1 MEKQVEPRMEHR
13 LFADVGF
20 CSLNKSGEELCGDK
34 VHITRTPDSAVV
46 VLADGL
52 GSGVKANILATLT
65 SKIAGDMLRMGSD
78 IEEVVD
84 TLTETLPVCKVR
96 GVAYST
102 FTIFQMFSD
111 GRAYLVEYDNPGT
124 FFFRQGKAE
133 QLYYL
138 ERTVNGKAIKES
150 RFRVSEGDTL
160 VMVSD
165 GAVHA
170 GVGQILNLG
179 WQWPQIL
186 EHLGRTVP
194 VCKTPEEV
202 ARQLAD
208 ACGELYCHKPGDD
221 TTTVAVRFK
230 MSSPL
235 TLLVGP
241 PSIRA
246 MDGAVVQEWMDQPGR
261 KVVCGGTSANL
272 VARELGLELT
282 VNLAD
287 RAADPDVPPTAVIE
301 GIDLVTEGVLTLR
314 KVLALLQEYRLDP
327 GADLPQGRSG
337 AHKLATLLLRDAT
350 EIHFM
355 VGTAINP
362 AHQNPNFPQ
371 DLNIKLRIVHD
382 IIRLLRELDKPT
394 SITLY

>member
-1 MEKQVEPRMEHR
+1 MMEHR
-13 LFADVGF
+13 LFADVGY
-20 CSLNKSGEELCGDK
+20 CSLNKAGEELCGDK
-34 VHITRTPDSAVV
+34 VHVTRTADSAVV

-78 IEEVVD
+78 IEDVVD

-102 FTIFQMFSD
+102 FSIFQMFAD

-124 FFFRQGKAE
+124 FFFRQGKLE
-133 QLYYL
+133 ELYYL
-138 ERTVNGKAIKES
+138 ERVVNGKIIKES

-170 GVGQILNLG
+170 GVGGILNLG
-179 WQWPQIL
+179 WQWPQIA

-194 VCKTPEEV
+194 VCTSPGEV

-208 ACGELYCHKPGDD
+208 ACGELYCHQPGDD
-221 TTTVAVRFK
+221 TTTVAIRFK
-230 MSSPL
+230 MSCPL

-241 PSIRA
+241 PRDSG
-246 MDGAVVQEWMDQPGR
+246 MDRTVVWDWMDRPGV
-261 KVVCGGTSANL
+261 KVICGGTSATI
-272 VARELGLELT
+272 VAREMGLELE
-282 VNLAD
+282 VSLEG
-287 RAADPDVPPTAVIE
+287 RLDPEVPPIAVMKGIE
-301 GIDLVTEGVLTLR
+301 LVTEGVLTLR
-314 KVLALLQEYRLDP
+314 KVLELLQGCRTA
-327 GADLPQGRSG
+327 ADLPAGYERGNG
-337 AHKLATLLLRDAT
+337 AERLAFLLLRDAT

-382 IIRLLRELDKPT
+382 IIRLLQELDKPT

>member
-1 MEKQVEPRMEHR
+1 MIEHR

-20 CSLNKSGEELCGDK
+20 CSLNKAGEELCGDK
-34 VHITRTPDSAVV
+34 VHVTRTADSAVV

-78 IEEVVD
+78 IEDVVD

-96 GVAYST
+96 EVAYST
-102 FTIFQMFSD
+102 FTIFQMFAD

-124 FFFRQGKAE
+124 FFFRQGKLE

-138 ERTVNGKAIKES
+138 ERVVNGKIIKES

-170 GVGQILNLG
+170 GVGGILNLG
-179 WQWPQIL
+179 WQWPQIA
-186 EHLGRTVP
+186 EHLSRTVP
-194 VCKTPEEV
+194 VCATPGEV
-202 ARQLAD
+202 ATQLAD
-208 ACGELYCHKPGDD
+208 ACGELYCHQPGDD
-221 TTTVAVRFK
+221 TTTVAIRFK

-241 PSIRA
+241 PRDST
-246 MDGAVVQEWMDQPGR
+246 MDRNIVWDWMDRPGG
-261 KVVCGGTSANL
+261 KVICGGTSASI
-272 VARELGLELT
+272 VAREMGLQLEVSLDG
-282 VNLAD
+282 VKL
-287 RAADPDVPPTAVIE
+287 DPEVPPMAAMKGIE
-301 GIDLVTEGVLTLR
+301 LVTEGVLTLR
-314 KVLALLQEYRLDP
+314 KVLDLLQDVRAGGELPVGCERGNGAERL
-327 GADLPQGRSG
+327 AYM
-337 AHKLATLLLRDAT
+337 LLRDAT

-371 DLNIKLRIVHD
+371 DLNIKLRIVYD
-382 IIRLLRELDKPT
+382 IIRLLRELDKQV

>member
-1 MEKQVEPRMEHR
+1 MMEHEHR
-13 LFADVGF
+13 LFADVGIA
-20 CSLNKSGEELCGDK
+20 SLNKKGEELCGDK
-34 VHITRTPDSAVV
+34 VHVSRTPDSAVV

-78 IEEVVD
+78 IEDVVD

-102 FTIFQMFSD
+102 FSIFQMFSD

-124 FFFRQGKAE
+124 FFFRQGKLE

-138 ERTVNGKAIKES
+138 ERYINGKWIKES

-170 GVGQILNLG
+170 GVGGILNLG
-179 WQWPQIL
+179 WQWPQIAD
-186 EHLGRTVP
+186 HLSRTVP
-194 VCKTPEEV
+194 ICKSPDEV
-202 ARQLAD
+202 AEQLAE
-208 ACGELYCHKPGDD
+208 ACGALYCHEPGDD
-221 TTTVAVRFK
+221 TTVVAVRFK
-230 MSSPL
+230 MSNPL
-235 TLLVGP
+235 CLLVGP
-241 PSIRA
+241 PRDREKDRE
-246 MDGAVVQEWMDQPGR
+246 MVREWYEPPGM
-261 KVVCGGTSANL
+261 KVVCGGTSAAI
-272 VARELGLELT
+272 VSRELQVELEVDLPAY
-282 VNLAD
+282 N
-287 RAADPDVPPTAVIE
+287 DPDIPPAAKMKGV
-301 GIDLVTEGVLTLR
+301 DLVTEGVLTLR
-314 KVLALLQEYRLDP
+314 RVLELLQACQL
-327 GADLPQGRSG
+327 GADLPDSG
-337 AHKLATLLLRDAT
+337 SPADRLAGLLLRDAT
-350 EIHFM
+350 EIRFF

-362 AHQNPNFPQ
+362 AHQNPHFPQ

-382 IIRLLRELDKPT
+382 MVRVLRELDKPT